1 MGGDSCQKDTKTWRY
16 AATAPVTTQP
26 STPTLSPSTSRAILA
41 TMPGTA
47 TVDIQHISLDLGL
60 DMEAGR
66 VAGTAT
72 ITLTPIVEGV
82 RTVALDAVDLTVHT
96 VRHNNR
102 PLSFDNDGRQLLV
115 HFGRPRKPGRSIRV
129 AIDYEA
135 NPRRGLY
142 FNRPDADYPDRPWQV
157 WSQGE
162 DEDSRHWFPCYDYPN
177 DRMTSDLKVT
187 VPTPYFALSNG
198 RLAHVEEGPAT
209 GTKTYHWKQEQPH
222 PTYLITL
229 VVGEFSEIEERMD
242 GIPVQYYVPKGRE
255 EDAKRAL
262 DKTPDILRFFADRT
276 GVPYPW
282 NKYAQ
287 VTVADFIFGGMEN
300 TTAATLTDTILHDQR
315 AHLDFT
321 AVPLVAHEAAHQW
334 YGDLLTCRDWAHA
347 WLNEGFATYF
357 ELLYKEH
364 SEGVDEF
371 VYARMQDAET
381 YFAEDRGRYRRP
393 IVCTTYEL
401 PINLFDRHL
410 YEKGGLVLHMLRFIL
425 GDTLFFKAINWY
437 TTKYRNQS
445 VVTPDLQK
453 AVEEATGRSLD
464 WFFHQWVYSGGHPE
478 FKVEYS
484 WDGEAKVA
492 SLKVTQTQETDQL
505 TPLFRTPV
513 DIAIHTR
520 RAGRQTFRVEV
531 KEKEH
536 TFHFPLA
543 EKPLFVQF
551 DPGNHIL
558 KSLDFKKPKEML
570 IAQLRNDE
578 EASGRIEAA
587 QGLQKEAAPD
597 AIAALKEALLNDPFW
612 GVRAEVARALGN
624 IRTEAALEEL
634 IEGCRISQPK
644 ARRVVAEALGEFKN
658 ERAAQALI
666 ELLEGDES
674 YYVAATAARSLGKT
688 RSSQA
693 FEALKR
699 ALERDSHNEVIRA
712 GALEGMAELREERA
726 VPVALEWTSRGRH
739 QSVRA
744 GAIAALEKLGSEL
757 DSPKNQIRERL
768 VELLDDPWLRV
779 KTSAVSALS
788 RMEDHRAITPLQR
801 LVDRELDGRVVRMT
815 REAINSIREKRTQ
828 SAETKRLQEDLERLQ
843 KETIQLKE
851 RLGKLESR

>member
-1 MGGDSCQKDTKTWRY
+1 MPERHQNLEICRQSSNYY
-16 AATAPVTTQP
+16 ATQYADRKP
-26 STPTLSPSTSRAILA
+26 FN
-41 TMPGTA
+41 MPGDTRHDA
-47 TVDIQHISLDLGL
+47 RDRTVDIQHIFLDLRL
-60 DMEAGR
+60 DMEAGK

-82 RTVALDAVDLTVHT
+82 RTVILDAVDINVHT
-96 VRHNNR
+96 VRQNGRLLPFN
-102 PLSFDNDGRQLLV
+102 NDGKQLVVNL
-115 HFGRPRKPGRSIRV
+115 GRPRKPGRYIAL

-135 NPRRGLY
+135 TPRRGLY
-142 FNRPDADYPDRPWQV
+142 FNRPDTDYPDRPWQV

-177 DRMTSDLKVT
+177 DRVKSDIRIA
-187 VPTPYFALSNG
+187 VPASYFALSNG
-198 RLAHVEEGPAT
+198 RLTHVEEGPDNS
-209 GTKTYHWKQEQPH
+209 TKTFHWKQEQAH
-222 PTYLITL
+222 ATYLITL
-229 VVGEFSEIEERMD
+229 VVGEFSEIEDHVD

-262 DKTPDILRFFADRT
+262 DKTPDILSFFADRT

-300 TTAATLTDTILHDQR
+300 TTATTLTDTILHDQR
-315 AHLDFT
+315 AHMDFSS
-321 AVPLVAHEAAHQW
+321 VPLVAHEAAHQW

-364 SEGVDEF
+364 SEGMDEF
-371 VYARMQDAET
+371 VYARTQDAAA

-425 GDTLFFKAINWY
+425 GDALFFKAIGWY

-478 FKVEYS
+478 FKVEQS
-484 WDGEAKVA
+484 WDSESKVA
-492 SLKVTQTQETDQL
+492 SLKVIQTQETDQL
-505 TPLFRTPV
+505 TSLFRTPV

-520 RAGRQTFRVEV
+520 RAGRQTFRVEI

-536 TFHFPLA
+536 TFHFPLS

-551 DPGNHIL
+551 DPGTHIL

-578 EASGRIEAA
+578 EVSGRIEAA
-587 QGLQKEAAPD
+587 RGLGKEAAPD
-597 AIAALKEALLNDPFW
+597 AIAALKEALLNDLFW
-612 GVRAEVARALGN
+612 GVRAESASALGN
-624 IRTEAALEEL
+624 IRTETALEAL
-634 IEGCRISQPK
+634 IEGCRISLPK
-644 ARRVVAEALGEFKN
+644 PRRAVTEALGEFKSA
-658 ERAAQALI
+658 RASQALI
-666 ELLEGDES
+666 ELLDGDES
-674 YYVAATAARSLGKT
+674 YYVAATAAHSLGKT
-688 RSSQA
+688 RSSHA
-693 FEALKR
+693 FKALER

-712 GALEGMAELREERA
+712 AALGGMAELKEEHG
-726 VPVALEWTSRGRH
+726 VPLALEWTTSGRH
-739 QSVRA
+739 QRVRE
-744 GAIAALEKLGSEL
+744 GAIAALGKLGGEL
-757 DSPKNQIRERL
+757 DTHKNQIRERL
-768 VELLDDPWLRV
+768 VDLLDDPWLRV
-779 KTSAVSALS
+779 KTSAISALT
-788 RMEDHRAITPLQR
+788 RLEDGRTIAPLQR
-801 LVDRELDGRVVRMT
+801 LVDRELDGRVVRMA
-815 REAINSIREKRTQ
+815 REAISSIGEKRLQ
-828 SAETKRLQEDLERLQ
+828 SAETKKLQEDMERLQ
-843 KETIQLKE
+843 RESLQLKE
-851 RLGKLESR
+851 RLDKLESR